1 MRKIKKLK
9 LISIFMK
16 LLSLKLL
23 HYRRFRQEEI
33 VFKDDF
39 SLIFWKNWAGKS
51 SILDAIWYALFGP
64 SSKDFVRVNRDFLR
78 SYFLTDREPSKIELN
93 FQYWMWNYRIV
104 RIIDAGTKKFA
115 SNFIQEN
122 KDILV
127 WPSWL
132 EIIGWDE
139 ITSYISELLWVN
151 KETFLRSVFARQ
163 KDLEVLS
170 WWLSERKELI
180 NKVLGLDRI
189 ENIIFEMKKEEKE
202 KKTLLEIYKKK
213 VSDFDEESIKKEK
226 KEIWEKKLELEK
238 TLKLKQ
244 EELEILNKDFLWIKW
259 DFDREDKK
267 RTDFLN
273 ISSQINSLK
282 SRGEFFTK
290 QNEKNISDLALL
302 KEKISVL
309 EKKFWSDFLKKLKQE
324 EEKLE
329 KLTQNRE
336 KILKQ
341 KIELENKISYLR
353 KEYEALK
360 QELDNIK
367 KLDYKAD
374 CPTCKRPLEEYFPHL
389 VKASEEKL
397 LLKASEWKTLKDWEF
412 DKVSKEFD
420 SLEKEISSVKALLE
434 SLKNEEKE
442 FIKSNENKL
451 NLEKNI
457 LENNLNLE
465 KNKKELIVLEGNL
478 KKIEFNGENYEKIK
492 AFFYEANTKINT
504 KQKELND
511 IKQNILTIEFS
522 LKNLEKKLTDFKD
535 DKKQIDNFVE
545 EVNNLSLKKQIMSD
559 YIIYLL
565 GHLKPRIEDLAS
577 EYFSIITDW
586 KYFEITLDDDYNIL
600 IDGKNLDLYSGGER
614 DLANLCLRLSL
625 GQNLTSSKWNPINFL
640 VLDEVLASQDKERQQ
655 NILINLKKL
664 ENKFSQII
672 LISHLEEIKDLATNL
687 IEIKALNREESVV
700 NYY

>member
-1 MRKIKKLK
+1 
-9 LISIFMK
+9 MK

-353 KEYEALK
+353 KEYEELK
-360 QELDNIK
+360 GELDNIK

-545 EVNNLSLKKQIMSD
+545 EINNLSLKKQIMSD

-565 GHLKPRIEDLAS
+565 GYLKPRIEDLAS

-600 IDGKNLDLYSGGER
+600 IDGKNLDLYSGWER

>member
-1 MRKIKKLK
+1 
-9 LISIFMK
+9 MK
-16 LLSLKLL
+16 LLNLKLL
-23 HYRRFRQEEI
+23 NYRRFRQEEI
-33 VFKDDF
+33 NFKDDF
-39 SLIFWKNWAGKS
+39 SLIFGKNWVWKS

-64 SSKDFVRVNRDFLR
+64 GSKDFVRVNRDFLR
-78 SYFLTDREPSKIELN
+78 SYFLSDREPSKIELT
-93 FQYWMWNYRIV
+93 FQYWMWSYRIV
-104 RIIDAGTKKFA
+104 RVIDAWTKKFA
-115 SNFIQEN
+115 SDFIVET
-122 KDILV
+122 KDTLV
-127 WPSWL
+127 WPESL
-132 EIIGWDE
+132 EIIGGDE
-139 ITSYISELLWVN
+139 ITNYISELLWVN
-151 KETFLRSVFARQ
+151 KETFLRSVFAKQ

-170 WWLSERKELI
+170 WGLSDRKELI
-180 NKVLGLDRI
+180 NKILGLDRI
-189 ENIIFEMKKEEKE
+189 EKVIEEFKKDEKE
-202 KKTLLEIYKKK
+202 KKTLLEVYKRK

-226 KEIWEKKLELEK
+226 QENLEKKQELEK
-238 TLKLKQ
+238 NQKTKQ
-244 EELEILNKDFLWIKW
+244 EDLEILNKDFSKIKS
-259 DFDREDKK
+259 DFDKEDKK
-267 RTDFLN
+267 RTEFLRL
-273 ISSQINSLK
+273 SSQINSLK
-282 SRGEFFTK
+282 SREDFFIK

-302 KEKISVL
+302 KEKIIVL
-309 EKKFWSDFLKKLKQE
+309 EKKFWDDFLKKLKQE
-324 EEKLE
+324 EKDLE
-329 KLTQNRE
+329 KLNE
-336 KILKQ
+336 KKQVLFKQ
-341 KIELENKISYLR
+341 KIELENKINYLR

-360 QELDNIK
+360 LELDNIK

-374 CPTCKRPLEEYFPHL
+374 CPTCKRPLEEYFPEL

-397 LLKASEWKTLKDWEF
+397 ASKASEWKALKELEF
-412 DKVSKEFD
+412 DKVSKELD
-420 SLEKEISSVKALLE
+420 IIEKEINSKKTLLE
-434 SLKNEEKE
+434 SLKNDEKE
-442 FIKSNENKL
+442 FIKLGENKI

-465 KNKKELIVLEGNL
+465 KNKKDLIVLEENL
-478 KKIEFNGENYEKIK
+478 LKIEFISENYEKIK
-492 AFFYEANTKINT
+492 SFFYEANNKINS

-522 LKNLEKKLTDFKD
+522 LKDLEKKLTDFKEY
-535 DKKQIDNFVE
+535 KKQINNFVNE
-545 EVNNLSLKKQIMSD
+545 INSLSLKKQIMSD

-565 GHLKPRIEDLAS
+565 QHLKPRIEDLAS

-586 KYFEITLDDDYNIL
+586 KYFQISLDEDYNIL
-600 IDGKNLDLYSGGER
+600 IDWKNLDLYSWWER

>member
-1 MRKIKKLK
+1 
-9 LISIFMK
+9 MK

-33 VFKDDF
+33 IFKDDF
-39 SLIFWKNWAGKS
+39 SLIFWKNWAWKS
-51 SILDAIWYALFGP
+51 SILDAIWYALFWP
-64 SSKDFVRVNRDFLR
+64 SSKDFVRVNKDFWK
-78 SYFLTDREPSKIELN
+78 SYFVQEKFWSKIELV
-93 FQYWMWNYRIV
+93 FSYWLGEYKIV
-104 RIIDAGTKKFA
+104 RIISPWFKKLNDDFIIETKDTL
-115 SNFIQEN
+115 I
-122 KDILV
+122 

-132 EIIGWDE
+132 EVIGWDE
-139 ITSYISELLWVN
+139 ITAYISELLWVN
-151 KETFLRSVFARQ
+151 KETFLRSVFAKQ

-170 WWLSERKELI
+170 GLLSDRKELI
-180 NKVLGLDRI
+180 NKVLWLDRI
-189 ENIIFEMKKEEKE
+189 ENIIEEFKYEERE

-213 VSDFDEESIKKEK
+213 IENFDEESIKKEK
-226 KEIWEKKLELEK
+226 KEIWKQKQELEK
-238 TLKLKQ
+238 NLKIKFK
-244 EELEILNKDFLWIKW
+244 ELEILNKDFSSIKN
-259 DFDREDKK
+259 DFDKEDKK

-282 SRGEFFTK
+282 SKGEFFTK
-290 QNEKNISDLALL
+290 QNEKNISDLILL
-302 KEKISVL
+302 KQKISIL
-309 EKKFWSDFLKKLKQE
+309 EKRFWWDDFLKKLNQE

-329 KLTQNRE
+329 ELIQNRE

-341 KIELENKISYLR
+341 KIQLENKINYLR
-353 KEYEALK
+353 KEYEVLK
-360 QELDNIK
+360 DELDNIK

-374 CPTCKRPLEEYFPHL
+374 CPTCKRPLEWYFPEL

-397 LLKASEWKTLKDWEF
+397 LSKAREWKALKEWEYL
-412 DKVSKEFD
+412 KISNE
-420 SLEKEISSVKALLE
+420 LLNIEKEISSVKTFLE
-434 SLKNEEKE
+434 NLKNEEKE

-457 LENNLNLE
+457 SENNLNIK
-465 KNKKELIVLEGNL
+465 KNKKEISILEENL
-478 KKIEFNGENYEKIK
+478 KKIEFIQENYEKVK
-492 AFFYEANTKINT
+492 VVFYEISSNINS
-504 KQKELND
+504 KQKEIND
-511 IKQNILTIEFS
+511 IKQNILAIEFS
-522 LKNLEKKLTDFKD
+522 LKNLEKKLKDFKD
-535 DKKQIDNFVE
+535 DKKLIDTYIIE
-545 EVNNLSLKKQIMSD
+545 INNLSLKKQIMSD

-565 GHLKPRIEDLAS
+565 QHLKPRIEDLAS
-577 EYFSIITDW
+577 EYFSIITDG
-586 KYFEITLDDDYNIL
+586 KYFEISLDDDYNIL
-600 IDGKNLDLYSGGER
+600 IDGKNLDLYSGWER

-640 VLDEVLASQDKERQQ
+640 VLDEVLVSQDKERQQ

>member
-1 MRKIKKLK
+1 
-9 LISIFMK
+9 MK

-39 SLIFWKNWAGKS
+39 SLIFWKNWAWKS

-273 ISSQINSLK
+273 ISSQIDSLK

-302 KEKISVL
+302 KEKNSVL

-336 KILKQ
+336 KVLKQ
-341 KIELENKISYLR
+341 KIELENKINYLR
-353 KEYEALK
+353 KEYEELK
-360 QELDNIK
+360 GELDNIK

-451 NLEKNI
+451 NLERNI
-457 LENNLNLE
+457 LDNNLNLE
-465 KNKKELIVLEGNL
+465 KNKKDLVLLEESL
-478 KKIEFNGENYEKIK
+478 KKIEFIQENYEKVK

-545 EVNNLSLKKQIMSD
+545 EINNLSLKKQIMSD

-565 GHLKPRIEDLAS
+565 GYLKPRIEDLAS

-600 IDGKNLDLYSGGER
+600 IDGKNLDLYSGWER

-640 VLDEVLASQDKERQQ
+640 VLDEVLASQDRERQQ

-687 IEIKALNREESVV
+687 IEIKALNREESIV

>member
-1 MRKIKKLK
+1 
-9 LISIFMK
+9 MK

-353 KEYEALK
+353 KEYEELK
-360 QELDNIK
+360 GELDNIK

-565 GHLKPRIEDLAS
+565 GYLKPRIEDLAS

-600 IDGKNLDLYSGGER
+600 IDGKNLDLYSGWER

>member
-1 MRKIKKLK
+1 
-9 LISIFMK
+9 MK

-33 VFKDDF
+33 NFRDDF
-39 SLIFWKNWAGKS
+39 SLIFWKNWAWKS

-64 SSKDFVRVNRDFLR
+64 SSKDFVRVNRDFLK

-104 RIIDAGTKKFA
+104 RIIDAWIKKFA
-115 SNFIQEN
+115 SDFIEEN
-122 KDILV
+122 KDTLF
-127 WPSWL
+127 WPEWL
-132 EIIGWDE
+132 EVTWGDE
-139 ITSYISELLWVN
+139 ITNYISELLWVN

-170 WWLSERKELI
+170 GSLSDRKELI
-180 NKVLGLDRI
+180 NKVLGLDKI
-189 ENIIFEMKKEEKE
+189 ENIIKDFKDEERE

-244 EELEILNKDFLWIKW
+244 EELEILNKNFLGIKW

-302 KEKISVL
+302 KEKITVL
-309 EKKFWSDFLKKLKQE
+309 EKKFWDDFLKKLKQE

-336 KILKQ
+336 KVLKL
-341 KIELENKISYLR
+341 KIELENKIKFLR
-353 KEYEALK
+353 DEVKVLQNEF
-360 QELDNIK
+360 QELQ
-367 KLDYKAD
+367 KLKNEAD
-374 CPTCKRPLEEYFPHL
+374 CPTCKRPLWDYFPKL
-389 VKASEEKL
+389 SEILKQKLDEKIKIWL
-397 LLKASEWKTLKDWEF
+397 DLKNWEYLKISNEL
-412 DKVSKEFD
+412 EN
-420 SLEKEISSVKALLE
+420 LEKEISEVKALLE

-457 LENNLNLE
+457 LENNSNIE
-465 KNKKELIVLEGNL
+465 KNKKELSVLEENL
-478 KKIEFNGENYEKIK
+478 KKIDYNSENYEKIK
-492 AFFYEANTKINT
+492 VVFYEINSNINS

-511 IKQNILTIEFS
+511 IKQNILTLEFN
-522 LKNLEKKLTDFKD
+522 LKNLEKKLSDFKD
-535 DKKQIDNFVE
+535 DKKQIDNFVIE
-545 EVNNLSLKKQIMSD
+545 IDNLSLKKQIMSD

-565 GHLKPRIEDLAS
+565 GYLKPRIEDLAS
-577 EYFSIITDW
+577 EYFSIITDG
-586 KYFEITLDDDYNIL
+586 KYFEISLDEDYNIL
-600 IDGKNLDLYSGGER
+600 IDGKNLDLYSGWER

>member
-1 MRKIKKLK
+1 
-9 LISIFMK
+9 MK

-33 VFKDDF
+33 IFKDDF
-39 SLIFWKNWAGKS
+39 SLIFWKNWAWKS
-51 SILDAIWYALFGP
+51 SILDAIWYALFWP
-64 SSKDFVRVNRDFLR
+64 SSKDFVRVNKDFWK
-78 SYFLTDREPSKIELN
+78 SYFVQEKFWSKIELV
-93 FQYWMWNYRIV
+93 FSYWLGEYKIV
-104 RIIDAGTKKFA
+104 RIISPWFKKLNDDFIIETKDTL
-115 SNFIQEN
+115 I
-122 KDILV
+122 

-132 EIIGWDE
+132 EVIGWDE
-139 ITSYISELLWVN
+139 ITAYISELLWVN
-151 KETFLRSVFARQ
+151 KETFLRSVFAKQ

-170 WWLSERKELI
+170 GLLSDRKELI
-180 NKVLGLDRI
+180 NKVLWLDRI
-189 ENIIFEMKKEEKE
+189 ENIIEEFKYEERE

-213 VSDFDEESIKKEK
+213 IENFDEESIKKEK
-226 KEIWEKKLELEK
+226 KEIWKQKQELEK
-238 TLKLKQ
+238 NLKIKFK
-244 EELEILNKDFLWIKW
+244 ELEILNKDFSSIKN
-259 DFDREDKK
+259 DFDKEDKK

-282 SRGEFFTK
+282 SKGEFFTK
-290 QNEKNISDLALL
+290 QNEKNISDLILL
-302 KEKISVL
+302 KQKISIL
-309 EKKFWSDFLKKLKQE
+309 EKRFWWDDFLKKLNQE

-329 KLTQNRE
+329 ELIQNRE

-341 KIELENKISYLR
+341 KIQLENKINYLR
-353 KEYEALK
+353 KEYEVLK
-360 QELDNIK
+360 DELDNIK

-374 CPTCKRPLEEYFPHL
+374 CPTCKRPLEWYFPEL

-397 LLKASEWKTLKDWEF
+397 LSKAREWKALKEWEYL
-412 DKVSKEFD
+412 KISNE
-420 SLEKEISSVKALLE
+420 LLNIEKEISSVKTFLE
-434 SLKNEEKE
+434 NLKNEEKE

-457 LENNLNLE
+457 SENNLNIK
-465 KNKKELIVLEGNL
+465 KNKKEISILEENL
-478 KKIEFNGENYEKIK
+478 KKIEFIQENYEKVK
-492 AFFYEANTKINT
+492 VVFYEISSNINS
-504 KQKELND
+504 KQKEIND
-511 IKQNILTIEFS
+511 IKQNILVIEFS
-522 LKNLEKKLTDFKD
+522 LKNLEKKLKDFKD
-535 DKKQIDNFVE
+535 DKKLIDTYIIE
-545 EVNNLSLKKQIMSD
+545 INNLSLKKQIMSD

-565 GHLKPRIEDLAS
+565 QHLKPRIEDLAS
-577 EYFSIITDW
+577 EYFSIITDG
-586 KYFEITLDDDYNIL
+586 KYFEISLDDDYNIL
-600 IDGKNLDLYSGGER
+600 IDGKNLDLYSGWER

-640 VLDEVLASQDKERQQ
+640 VLDEVLVSQDKERQQ